1 MNVQQIDRINEGENN
16 AAEEKMC
23 TKREPFNSVIYYIN
37 KTIQDIKMA
46 IINTIALAK
55 LVITRYSRISVMVGE
70 MHARVALSR
79 INVNANSIVR

>member
-1 MNVQQIDRINEGENN
+1 MNVQQIDRINEGQNN

-55 LVITRYSRISVMVGE
+55 LVITRYSRISVMLG

-79 INVNANSIVR
+79 INVNAKFIVR